1 MSATTKQQTLQQFI
15 DKHALKFTAEWV
27 SARPDGLMPESAS
40 HYKCKISASR
50 LTTIGKA
57 SKVTCKA
64 MTVYFSMGAA
74 HASEPTFAQVLDYLA
89 SEASTYENANGFED
103 WARDLGYDEDSSKA
117 KSIWKAI
124 QRGSKRL
131 QDVLGNVAY
140 RELLWNTERE

>member
-1 MSATTKQQTLQQFI
+1 MNDTQQQTLQQFI

-27 SARPDGLMPESAS
+27 SRRPDGLMPESAS

-57 SKVTCKA
+57 SKVTRKA

-74 HASEPTFAQVLDYLA
+74 HTGEPTLAQVLECLA
-89 SEASTYENANGFED
+89 SDASTYENANGFEE
-103 WARDLGYDEDSSKA
+103 WARDLGYDEDSRKA
-117 KSIWKAI
+117 EGIWKAV

-140 RELLWNTERE
+140 QELLWNTERE